1 MRLLL
6 SMNDP
11 MSEKSVKALLET
23 AGYHVLSIE
32 QDNQLLGATTE
43 SSFSALIMDLP
54 TPADHGVNL
63 LRQLREHTMLPIVV
77 ITPQK
82 ALSVKIGVLDMGA
95 DDYIQAPFEAEEL
108 LARLRMV
115 IRRSVGRASQ
125 VIALGPLRIDE
136 GRRDVYWQGQPII
149 LARREY
155 ALLVAFANQPDQVL
169 TRAYLEQVVYGQRD
183 EVDSNALEVHVHH
196 LRRKLT
202 STLIDTVRGVGYRFN
217 VPDEAKS

>member
-32 QDNQLLGATTE
+32 QDSQLLDAVTE
-43 SSFSALIMDLP
+43 NSFAALIMDLP

-77 ITPQK
+77 VTPQK
-82 ALSVKIGVLDMGA
+82 ALSVKVGVLDMGA
-95 DDYIQAPFEAEEL
+95 DDYVQVPFEPEEL
-108 LARLRMV
+108 MARLRMV
-115 IRRSVGRASQ
+115 IRRSVGRASH
-125 VIALGPLRIDE
+125 VMTLGPLRIDE
-136 GRRDVYWQGQPII
+136 GRREVHWQERPIT

-196 LRRKLT
+196 LRRKL
-202 STLIDTVRGVGYRFN
+202 SPTLIDTVRGVGYRFN
-217 VPDEAKS
+217 APEETKS

>member
-11 MSEKSVKALLET
+11 TSEKSVKALMET
-23 AGYHVLSIE
+23 EGYHVLSIE
-32 QDNQLLGATTE
+32 QDSQLLNTVMENEFA
-43 SSFSALIMDLP
+43 ALLMDLP
-54 TPADHGVNL
+54 TPVEHGVNL
-63 LRQLREHTMLPIVV
+63 LRQLREISTLPVMV

-82 ALSVKIGVLDMGA
+82 ALSVKVCLLDTGA
-95 DDYIQAPFEAEEL
+95 DDYMQIPFEADEL
-108 LARLRMV
+108 FARLRMI
-115 IRRSVGRASQ
+115 IRRSAGRASR

-136 GRRDVYWQGQPII
+136 GKRDVYWQGQPIV

-196 LRRKLT
+196 LRRKL
-202 STLIDTVRGVGYRFN
+202 SALLIDTIRGVGYRLN
-217 VPDEAKS
+217 MPQDNE

>member
-11 MSEKSVKALLET
+11 TSEKSVKALLET

-32 QDNQLLGATTE
+32 QDNHLLNTVTE
-43 SSFSALIMDLP
+43 NEFAALIMDLP

-63 LRQLREHTMLPIVV
+63 LGQLREISTLPVMIV
-77 ITPQK
+77 TPQK
-82 ALSVKIGVLDMGA
+82 ALSVKVSALDTGA
-95 DDYIQAPFEAEEL
+95 DDYLVTPVDTEEM
-108 LARLRMV
+108 LARLRMI
-115 IRRSVGRASQ
+115 IRRSAGRASRI
-125 VIALGPLRIDE
+125 IALGALRIDE
-136 GRRDVYWQGQPII
+136 GRRDVYWHEQPIT

-155 ALLVAFANQPDQVL
+155 ALLVAFASQPDQVL

-196 LRRKLT
+196 LRRKL
-202 STLIDTVRGVGYRFN
+202 SAQLIDTVRGVGYRFN
-217 VPDEAKS
+217 SPSAG